1 MVNRRQFLLTVTAL
15 LSQLVSSE
23 NPNQRLLLREIP
35 SSGERIPVIGM
46 GTSRTFDIRSDENL
60 GQLLKVLKA
69 FFNGGGQVID
79 SSPMYGNAEST
90 IGKLLNQLGKSY
102 QYFAATKVWTKGKEE
117 GIEQILLSEER
128 MKIKTFDL
136 IAVHNLVDWEI
147 HLSTLKKW
155 KELGKI
161 RYIGITTSH
170 GRYRSE
176 LLSIMQTAEIDFI
189 QFSYNIE
196 DRDAERDILPLA
208 RERGIATMINRP
220 FQRGDLFKTTKGR
233 SLPEVAKEV
242 GAHSWSQYFLKFI
255 LANPAVTNIIP
266 ATSKRGH
273 MIDNMQANKGIIPNA
288 SQRQEMLDAFI
299 HIKNKL

>member
-1 MVNRRQFLLTVTAL
+1 MVNRRQFLLTITAL
-15 LSQLVSSE
+15 LSELVSSD
-23 NPNQRLLLREIP
+23 NLKQKLLLREIP

-46 GTSRTFDIRSDENL
+46 GTSGTFDIRSDEKL
-60 GQLLKVLKA
+60 GQLVKVLNA
-69 FFNGGGQVID
+69 FFIGGGRVID

-90 IGKLLNQLGKSY
+90 IGKLLNQLGKSD
-102 QYFAATKVWTKGKEE
+102 QYFAATKVWTKGKKE
-117 GIEQILLSEER
+117 GIEQMLLSEER
-128 MKIKTFDL
+128 MNVKTFDL
-136 IAVHNLVDWEI
+136 IAVHNLVDWKI

-155 KELGKI
+155 KELGKV

-176 LLSIMQTAEIDFI
+176 LLNIMRTEEIDFI

-196 DRDAERDILPLA
+196 DRDAEHNILPLA

-220 FQRGDLFKTTKGR
+220 FKRASLFEIIQGQ

-242 GAHSWSQYFLKFI
+242 GAYSWGQYFLKFI

-273 MIDNMQANKGIIPNA
+273 MIDNMQANTGIVPNA
-288 SQRQEMLDAFI
+288 SQRQEMLDVFI